1 MNNNNLKFI
10 LLFCTLPLLLLK
22 EDCVFINT
30 SFEQNTKNRWKD
42 DVRWRGRNNVISS
55 LLFKPS
61 IFFYSRSWRP
71 VRLDRSQGVG
81 GRGKNWAG
89 SKMENLEA
97 ERMDDKIEREERKRK
112 KGREIRNWIIKSGR
126 GMKESWR
133 NVFSNF
139 TTGME
144 RFKNL
149 FLTCLR
155 GCTSIS
161 NIWEA
166 RNWNWR
172 INKISIGWTL
182 WM

>member
-1 MNNNNLKFI
+1 
-10 LLFCTLPLLLLK
+10 
-22 EDCVFINT
+22 
-30 SFEQNTKNRWKD
+30 
-42 DVRWRGRNNVISS
+42 
-55 LLFKPS
+55 
-61 IFFYSRSWRP
+61 
-71 VRLDRSQGVG
+71 
-81 GRGKNWAG
+81 
-89 SKMENLEA
+89 MENLEA
-97 ERMDDKIEREERKRK
+97 ERMDDKIEREKRKRK
-112 KGREIRNWIIKSGR
+112 KEREIRNWIIKSER

-166 RNWNWR
+166 RN
-172 INKISIGWTL
+172 
-182 WM
+182 

>member
-1 MNNNNLKFI
+1 
-10 LLFCTLPLLLLK
+10 
-22 EDCVFINT
+22 
-30 SFEQNTKNRWKD
+30 
-42 DVRWRGRNNVISS
+42 
-55 LLFKPS
+55 
-61 IFFYSRSWRP
+61 
-71 VRLDRSQGVG
+71 
-81 GRGKNWAG
+81 
-89 SKMENLEA
+89 MENLEA

-155 GCTSIS
+155 GCTNIS

-166 RNWNWR
+166 RVE
-172 INKISIGWTL
+172 I
-182 WM
+182 

>member
-1 MNNNNLKFI
+1 
-10 LLFCTLPLLLLK
+10 
-22 EDCVFINT
+22 
-30 SFEQNTKNRWKD
+30 
-42 DVRWRGRNNVISS
+42 
-55 LLFKPS
+55 
-61 IFFYSRSWRP
+61 
-71 VRLDRSQGVG
+71 
-81 GRGKNWAG
+81 
-89 SKMENLEA
+89 MENLEA
-97 ERMDDKIEREERKRK
+97 ERMDDKIEREKRKRK
-112 KGREIRNWIIKSGR
+112 KEREIRNWIIKSGR

-166 RNWNWR
+166 RVE
-172 INKISIGWTL
+172 IEE
-182 WM
+182 